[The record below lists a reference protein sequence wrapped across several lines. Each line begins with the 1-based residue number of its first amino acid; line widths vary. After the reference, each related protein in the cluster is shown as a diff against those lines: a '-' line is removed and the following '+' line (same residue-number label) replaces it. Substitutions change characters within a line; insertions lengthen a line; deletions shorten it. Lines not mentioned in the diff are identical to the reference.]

1 MRKKNQAIPTH
12 EIAGPAQLLLTLEFL
27 TPPSLMQAA
36 FQGFVDRFMLKS
48 TLWPAV
54 NDTETNK
61 QKRLYLIIIQKVT
74 EID

>member
-27 TPPSLMQAA
+27 IPPSLMQAA

-48 TLWPAV
+48 TL
-54 NDTETNK
+54 
-61 QKRLYLIIIQKVT
+61 
-74 EID
+74 